1 MRLFSLVHE
10 QQQHQQRGHTPTHT
24 RSHTHTRTRRA
35 LSPAP
40 GRPRAHASET
50 TVPSAGVSASSTVPS
65 VMMTLSKRNHP
76 R

>member
-1 MRLFSLVHE
+1 MGFLRRAAHV
-10 QQQHQQRGHTPTHT
+10 
-24 RSHTHTRTRRA
+24 RTLLAAAFAPPPPPSSPRRA
-35 LSPAP
+35 LRPAQ
-40 GRPRAHASET
+40 ASET